1 MRAQR
6 VAFAQKS
13 TEYSIAPKPE
23 KRNAAWRMKLIP
35 SDTPGIQES
44 TSHTN
49 YQQSPVECPLVAM
62 ARSHSLCGARGED
75 GARSWSSRWVA
86 SRCEATP
93 LAARAVPPL
102 PPLIRPPATFSPRCA
117 KGEGPSDRC
126 LSFHRSSLGLGITE
140 VVCGV
145 TFRPLARIT
154 APHLEHFHKNCSR
167 YGARASAR
175 SNVIRLATRLR
186 RERRAPTRLATRLQY
201 Y

>member
-145 TFRPLARIT
+145 TFRPLAKIT
-154 APHLEHFHKNCSR
+154 APHLGLYWASIRPDFPTCREVEPLLPTASTAVSR
-167 YGARASAR
+167 I
-175 SNVIRLATRLR
+175 IR
-186 RERRAPTRLATRLQY
+186 PPP
-201 Y
+201 